1 MDVVVLKRELFGC
14 AGCRAPSSLWS
25 ARGRGQLLRQPGVA
39 PNPVLM
45 DLYSQKEFSSQ
56 KRLTRSTK
64 RTIPTIGVEEAA
76 GVKSGC
82 VLVVAASK
90 CFDRQMEFAKSL
102 DDCLSDRPID

>member
-1 MDVVVLKRELFGC
+1 MDVVVLKRELFGY

-25 ARGRGQLLRQPGVA
+25 ARGKPLGQPGVA
-39 PNPVLM
+39 PDPVLM

-64 RTIPTIGVEEAA
+64 RTTPTIGVEEAA

-82 VLVVAASK
+82 VLVVTASQQV
-90 CFDRQMEFAKSL
+90 F
-102 DDCLSDRPID
+102 